1 MQDNPKTTPTT
12 TTATDASVT
21 TSYSATTPS
30 TSKTTPTTTT
40 TFAST
45 TTTTM
50 NTVYGIIVTGGSKQ
64 SNKSV
69 EILKEDLDGN
79 VMSYC
84 SLPDLPD
91 VRNSHT
97 QSAMTTCGGGE
108 TNDTKT
114 SCVTFSSGLWKPTHV
129 LQYERQGHSSW
140 MSTHGIVILGG
151 AGPFENSTEIL
162 KDDGTSALNFTIND
176 IDIPRQLLNTEFHIL
191 NNLFKYLNI
200 FDFFVTLN
208 FSLSVRKD
216 AKLPKE
222 R

>member
-1 MQDNPKTTPTT
+1 ME
-12 TTATDASVT
+12 
-21 TSYSATTPS
+21 
-30 TSKTTPTTTT
+30 
-40 TFAST
+40 
-45 TTTTM
+45 
-50 NTVYGIIVTGGSKQ
+50 IIR
-64 SNKSV
+64 
-69 EILKEDLDGN
+69 EDLDGN
-79 VMSYC
+79 VISYC

-91 VRNSHT
+91 ARNSHT
-97 QSAMTTCGGGE
+97 QSGLITCGGGK
-108 TNDTKT
+108 TYDTRT
-114 SCVTFSSGLWKPTHV
+114 SCVTFSSGQWKPSHV
-129 LQYERQGHSSW
+129 LQYERHGHSSW
-140 MSTHGIVILGG
+140 MSKHGIVILGG